1 MNYFE
6 EDRFSLDDNSEVPE
20 VSVVIPA
27 FNEARFI
34 ENCIESLLNTSYPL
48 DRIEIILV
56 DGMST
61 DDTVAIAQRKA
72 KISGVDLSVVQNE
85 QRIKTPGLNAG
96 ILKARG
102 SVIVVADAHS
112 EYSRDYIRKNVAN
125 LLSSGAAN
133 VGGKWRITPRND
145 SKKAIAIALALQH
158 PFGTGGAKFKRDVSE
173 VSSVDTVPFGCFMK
187 ETAIEMGLFNENLI
201 RNQDIEFNLRL
212 KRSGKKILLFPDV
225 DIKYFSRSTFSELWK
240 NNFENGRWVI
250 LGWKYA
256 KLPFSLRHLVPFT
269 FLIFLFS
276 GALAS
281 LFLPTVSV
289 ALFSLI
295 GLYVFSVILAT
306 VLIAKRESRFDLIPF
321 AFFSFIVLHF
331 SYGFGSLK
339 GFMEVIACRPSGKS

>member
-1 MNYFE
+1 MNHFE
-6 EDRFSLDDNSEVPE
+6 EDRFSPDDNAEIPE
-20 VSVVIPA
+20 VSVVIPS

-72 KISGVDLSVVQNE
+72 KKSGVDLLVIQNE

-96 ILKARG
+96 ILNARG
-102 SVIVVADAHS
+102 SVIVIADAHS
-112 EYSRDYIRKNVAN
+112 EYCRDYIGKNVAN

-133 VGGKWRITPRND
+133 VGGKWKIAPRNN
-145 SKKAIAIALALQH
+145 SEKATAIALTLQH
-158 PFGTGGAKFKRDVSE
+158 PFGTGGAKFKRNVSE
-173 VSSVDTVPFGCFMK
+173 ATSVDTVPFGCFMK
-187 ETAIEMGLFNENLI
+187 ETAIEMGLFNENLV

-225 DIKYFSRSTFSELWK
+225 DIKYFARSTFKELWK

-256 KLPFSLRHLVPFT
+256 KLPFSLRHLVPFA
-269 FLIFLFS
+269 FLIILFIS
-276 GALAS
+276 TLAS

-306 VLIAKRESRFDLIPF
+306 VLIAKREDSFGLIPF
-321 AFFSFIVLHF
+321 AFLSFIVLHF

-339 GFMEVIACRPSGKS
+339 GLIEVIIGKPGRKN